1 MTAFTNTNERLL
13 ERVDTILADR
23 QRAGLEGLVGGLE
36 AVIINAE
43 PDLLGAA
50 VQGLLET
57 TGYQLA
63 DAFEDPQHV
72 TYVLTCPGSADFLV
86 RSRKTGPN
94 PFTAAND
101 FPVGRR
107 LPDTRLETFVFGVKD
122 LQAYAGIQRGRG
134 FEFQT
139 DRPVLGPAF
148 RFLQTWPSLFTGNA
162 TGFVQ
167 WHGEPRDWRTVGARR
182 LDRRLRKPDNR
193 PFLANIGRLDHCAT
207 RVRAQDRDAAILEF
221 MALTSYRFSMAI
233 HVESLNSITNV
244 SRLGPTD
251 FALVFTSG
259 ISPFVDEA
267 TSGPTEKFAHTY
279 GPRVHHLAFDT
290 QDIETVIEGLRRHG
304 QRYLEEMVGSP
315 EEGLKQ
321 IFTVPHPTTL
331 LVNEYIHRY
340 GDFDGFFTRQNV
352 TLLTQATARQ
362 D

>member
-1 MTAFTNTNERLL
+1 MTPFVNSDEKLL
-13 ERVDTILADR
+13 ARVDEILADR
-23 QRAGLEGLVGGLE
+23 KRTGLEGLVGGLE
-36 AVIINAE
+36 AVIINTQ

-50 VQGLLET
+50 VQNLLDA

-63 DAFEDPQHV
+63 DAFEDIDHL
-72 TYVLTCPGSADFLV
+72 TYVLTCPGSADILV
-86 RSRKTGPN
+86 RSRLRPPN
-94 PFTAAND
+94 PFAAAND

-107 LPDTRLETFVFGVKD
+107 LPDTRLETFVFAVKD
-122 LQAYAGIQRGRG
+122 LAAYVEIQRGRG
-134 FEFQT
+134 IAFQT
-139 DRPVLGPAF
+139 ERPVVGQGF
-148 RFLQTWPSLFTGNA
+148 RFIQSWPSVYTGNA

-167 WHGEPRDWRTVGARR
+167 WSGPRGDWRTPGSRR
-182 LDRRLRKPDNR
+182 LDRRLKKPDR

-221 MALTSYRFSMAI
+221 MSLTNYRFSMAI
-233 HVESLNSITNV
+233 YVECLNSITNV
-244 SRLGPTD
+244 SRLGKED

-279 GPRVHHLAFDT
+279 GPRVHHMAFDT
-290 QDIETVIEGLRRHG
+290 NNIEAVIEGLRQHG
-304 QRYLEEMVGSP
+304 QRYLDEMVGSP

-321 IFTVPHPTTL
+321 IFTVPFQTTL

-340 GDFDGFFTRQNV
+340 GDFDGFFTKQNV
-352 TLLTQATARQ
+352 TLLTQATSRQ